1 LLAWWHVW
9 CSSFCESAIAS
20 DRAKGVASLIKVRR
34 TVDSAPWLD
43 TYGKSV
49 TSVVRSI
56 RAAFDRMFWRQ
67 YADEIRRHPEAPAV
81 CCVLG
86 MSQVSI
92 VLFLFALG
100 LLAPL
105 VRLLRYIVS
114 ATGIAESSASGFNL
128 RWFLGM
134 SFVAFVLALFVS
146 FRLYWHYRLT
156 PDRAT
161 MLDPKDRD
169 ETTITVIKLTG
180 SALAFMAL
188 MIVAFR

>member
-1 LLAWWHVW
+1 VRPLN
-9 CSSFCESAIAS
+9 FT
-20 DRAKGVASLIKVRR
+20 VRR
-34 TVDSAPWLD
+34 TVGSAPWRD
-43 TYGKSV
+43 TCGKSV
-49 TSVVRSI
+49 ISVVRSI

-67 YADEIRRHPEAPAV
+67 YADEIRLHPEAPAV
-81 CCVLG
+81 CCILG

-92 VLFLFALG
+92 VLFLVALG

-114 ATGIAESSASGFNL
+114 ATGIADSPVSGFDL

-134 SFVAFVLALFVS
+134 SCVAFVLALFVS

-156 PDRAT
+156 PDRAAR
-161 MLDPKDRD
+161 LEPNDRD
-169 ETTITVIKLTG
+169 EATITAVKLTG
-180 SALAFMAL
+180 GALAFMAL